1 MTYRVSTSSKET
13 AMISEF
19 FLPYLAEAS
28 LRQDLRL
35 RPSAA
40 SSAAFAAAS
49 RRSQMAQSR

>member
-49 RRSQMAQSR
+49 